1 MRFFSKFIISFIF
14 TIGFYCEALDCYAFR
29 TGDANFS
36 ILKAENK
43 ILIVDCGASKPI
55 EFQKI
60 ENRNEIF
67 NIINDA
73 IAIKIFITHSHQDHY
88 NLIDTLFFYGTKFGV
103 LTKVV
108 PDILM
113 IAPNDRITIFPC
125 KIYKNTNSS
134 REPILSWLK
143 DSLPGCT
150 VEALISNIV
159 PGDDDHDH
167 NVPIKITHSKYS
179 LLFTGD
185 ASGHLL
191 TRLLATQE
199 DEVNKFLKGISFSF
213 LPHHGSNRN
222 CEQMWFFETK
232 SPYNLICSEDPGHW
246 LQKDEY
252 EDIFVAPSIYRLL
265 LTGKLKNIADY
276 YHIHISSEGIE
287 LLKKERN
294 KKEIAINPAEFYRF
308 TERSPLELSDSIST
322 TDIYPE
328 SAYTKDIAFFN
339 SLCLFPEYNNDEI
352 PELVKEE
359 IKSVISELELI
370 GGKELDK
377 ISNIF
382 FDNKLNNTRKAVRA
396 LVYDKAYDAL
406 FIIYLNYIKRKMIQP
421 QKLKESLLQIKST
434 LQELIF

>member
-1 MRFFSKFIISFIF
+1 M
-14 TIGFYCEALDCYAFR
+14 
-29 TGDANFS
+29 
-36 ILKAENK
+36 
-43 ILIVDCGASKPI
+43 
-55 EFQKI
+55 
-60 ENRNEIF
+60 
-67 NIINDA
+67 
-73 IAIKIFITHSHQDHY
+73 
-88 NLIDTLFFYGTKFGV
+88 
-103 LTKVV
+103 
-108 PDILM
+108 
-113 IAPNDRITIFPC
+113 
-125 KIYKNTNSS
+125 
-134 REPILSWLK
+134 
-143 DSLPGCT
+143 
-150 VEALISNIV
+150 
-159 PGDDDHDH
+159 
-167 NVPIKITHSKYS
+167 
-179 LLFTGD
+179 
-185 ASGHLL
+185 
-191 TRLLATQE
+191 
-199 DEVNKFLKGISFSF
+199 
-213 LPHHGSNRN
+213 
-222 CEQMWFFETK
+222 
-232 SPYNLICSEDPGHW
+232 
-246 LQKDEY
+246 
-252 EDIFVAPSIYRLL
+252 
-265 LTGKLKNIADY
+265 KNIADY